1 MFHFHVSHR
10 TFWSWLLR
18 MLTIFIGIY
27 VGAYFFVPLILSAKT
42 ECLDISQNLIYLG
55 SIYLHLKV
63 APSNISF
70 YTCDWSFLDRI
81 CWSSLYLKMQHSSL
95 ERDRNGCI
103 FARLRP
109 CGFWCMIFR
118 VRLCWPRLFM
128 RLFIW
133 KCSFLHWNLI
143 EMDVYLLHW
152 DRVAIGQQGISVNCP
167 MEPTFW
173 QSMTHI
179 MCSVFRFFSVISTSL
194 FFPFFLLF
202 TV

>member
-18 MLTIFIGIY
+18 MVTIFIGIY

-103 FARLRP
+103 FAALRP
-109 CGFWCMIFR
+109 CIHRSTRDLRTQALWSWPSTQHDTHHIFHFPF
-118 VRLCWPRLFM
+118 LPLLF
-128 RLFIW
+128 RHL
-133 KCSFLHWNLI
+133 CSFLFFLVIHRIGQLLRPFEFSWLTSFHWRWSEWNL
-143 EMDVYLLHW
+143 
-152 DRVAIGQQGISVNCP
+152 
-167 MEPTFW
+167 
-173 QSMTHI
+173 
-179 MCSVFRFFSVISTSL
+179 
-194 FFPFFLLF
+194 
-202 TV
+202 